1 MLTHLGNIS
10 NEKYKKIES
19 TLKASPY
26 EFAVNWSERGYDAI
40 VAEFES
46 CLDEGQLN
54 TMALSV
60 DLETD
65 GTKIWQIGYATNQQ
79 TNLIFDGVR
88 NDDVLSNALKELQDK
103 ISQHKLLVGHNI
115 MAWDWP
121 VLQKNLAKQS
131 TQPVM
136 WDTLLI
142 DFLLDPTKK
151 SYALNGQHNADS
163 DAKEWPSPVVPTWL
177 TEGLLCVPNNLL
189 SQLNWLPNTDIIDV
203 ADTLASKWQTINID
217 AVIQKHHNIKTT
229 AWLVV
234 AAVLKKAQQ
243 KHISVRLAMIPHWL
257 SEMLIEEGINL
268 ADYLICPKLTAK
280 NIIYPYPKTQK
291 AYKDIKEQKDIK
303 WLKHKEA
310 DCIVLDS
317 EKVASDT
324 LPNELKHIPLPTS
337 FIYH

>member
-1 MLTHLGNIS
+1 MT
-10 NEKYKKIES
+10 
-19 TLKASPY
+19 
-26 EFAVNWSERGYDAI
+26 
-40 VAEFES
+40 
-46 CLDEGQLN
+46 
-54 TMALSV
+54 
-60 DLETD
+60 
-65 GTKIWQIGYATNQQ
+65 
-79 TNLIFDGVR
+79 
-88 NDDVLSNALKELQDK
+88 
-103 ISQHKLLVGHNI
+103 
-115 MAWDWP
+115 
-121 VLQKNLAKQS
+121 
-131 TQPVM
+131 
-136 WDTLLI
+136 
-142 DFLLDPTKK
+142 TKK

-163 DAKEWPSPVVPTWL
+163 DAKDALAIFNQQLQKFSAGLKTQILREEFKTTHQLIGVLVEKALAVEWPSPVVPTWL